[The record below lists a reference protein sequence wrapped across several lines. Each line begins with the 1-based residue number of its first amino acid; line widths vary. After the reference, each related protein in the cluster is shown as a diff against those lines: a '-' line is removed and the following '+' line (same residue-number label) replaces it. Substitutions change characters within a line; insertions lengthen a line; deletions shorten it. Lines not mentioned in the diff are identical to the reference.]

1 MKSFLVNLIYL
12 LLSLFLKYNISL
24 SKERKETEK
33 KNDTVVQSDI
43 LVTYIALRKTSPC
56 LRDILGQPVFRHF
69 SIQWSQKLTEVQ

>member
-43 LVTYIALRKTSPC
+43 LVTCIALRKTITLPK
-56 LRDILGQPVFRHF
+56 RHPGPASLQAF
-69 SIQWSQKLTEVQ
+69 FHSLVTRTN

>member
-33 KNDTVVQSDI
+33 KKKDTVVQSDI
-43 LVTYIALRKTSPC
+43 LVTCIALRKTITLPK
-56 LRDILGQPVFRHF
+56 RHPGPASLQAF
-69 SIQWSQKLTEVQ
+69 FHSLVTRTN